1 MILNWEFYRK
11 TLSHLSVKNC
21 FHSSGILKICM
32 WILQFEITWVF
43 LPHTL
48 KSWENN
54 AHINTLNLS
63 FLRCRTYSSHLV
75 ASGSKM
81 DLIQFWASFILG
93 CSASPHIIQ
102 LSLWVC
108 LGLSMECWDAHELQQ
123 WWLGFVQW
131 CLSHSEFLQPQ
142 GLPGKQP
149 NGHFLASLLSC
160 VLP

>member
-32 WILQFEITWVF
+32 WILQFEITWGF

-102 LSLWVC
+102 LSLSLPRSEHGMLRCPWAPAVMAGVC
-108 LGLSMECWDAHELQQ
+108 PMVPVTLRVPTTS
-123 WWLGFVQW
+123 GFAW
-131 CLSHSEFLQPQ
+131 
-142 GLPGKQP
+142 KT
-149 NGHFLASLLSC
+149 A
-160 VLP
+160 